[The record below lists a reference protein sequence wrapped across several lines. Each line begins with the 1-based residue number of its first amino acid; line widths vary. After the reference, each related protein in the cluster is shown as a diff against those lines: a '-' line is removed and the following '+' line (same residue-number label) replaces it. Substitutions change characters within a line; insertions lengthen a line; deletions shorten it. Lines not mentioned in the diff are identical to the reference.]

1 MVADILKPRP
11 GQTRI
16 LADTQHFSMQLF
28 DHVVRNTPFDLLVPI
43 PAQPGQIKQMQSI
56 KADRFTP
63 RWAGLA
69 TAKVPYYFKDSTTP
83 LWLMV
88 QRCGERPD
96 NYQFKGFLS
105 TSNCDELAA
114 LVIQYP
120 DRWHVEEFFKSSQ
133 ALGWNRAGTLNL
145 NIRYGHMS
153 MALITQAAIQQLRQ
167 RLRHPFSTWDA
178 AHLARN
184 IFQGLDGDIR
194 VVGNTIVVTFY
205 NAPHAA
211 SLRRQYQHLPQQ
223 LQREGIDPH
232 IPWLYNF
239 KLDCR
244 FK

>member
-1 MVADILKPRP
+1 
-11 GQTRI
+11 
-16 LADTQHFSMQLF
+16 
-28 DHVVRNTPFDLLVPI
+28 
-43 PAQPGQIKQMQSI
+43 
-56 KADRFTP
+56 
-63 RWAGLA
+63 
-69 TAKVPYYFKDSTTP
+69 
-83 LWLMV
+83 
-88 QRCGERPD
+88 
-96 NYQFKGFLS
+96 
-105 TSNCDELAA
+105 
-114 LVIQYP
+114 
-120 DRWHVEEFFKSSQ
+120 
-133 ALGWNRAGTLNL
+133 
-145 NIRYGHMS
+145 MS
-153 MALITQAAIQQLRQ
+153 MALIAQAAIQQLRQ